1 MPTDLLDRFSLK
13 TFSARSVADN
23 NLGLQKRPLI
33 NISSKKMTVGA
44 SGPTELHSSLAKK
57 KPPNISKKKNVDTV
71 LQIVHEPRPVRRR
84 YSSAR
89 QSARSRLTKPG
100 RKRS

>member
-57 KPPNISKKKNVDTV
+57 TPQTY
-71 LQIVHEPRPVRRR
+71 Q
-84 YSSAR
+84 
-89 QSARSRLTKPG
+89 
-100 RKRS
+100 RKRTWIQFHK